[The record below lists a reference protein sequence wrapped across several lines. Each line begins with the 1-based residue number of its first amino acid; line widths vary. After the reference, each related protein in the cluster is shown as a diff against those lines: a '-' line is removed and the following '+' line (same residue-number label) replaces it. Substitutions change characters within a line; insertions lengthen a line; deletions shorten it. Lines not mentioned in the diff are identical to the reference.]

1 MTNAKTEQCRKNIKC
16 ERGYLTDT
24 AASSSSFCLWTCR
37 TRLNTDGLKGAGDTH
52 QTELTEFKP
61 VKIVHV
67 VRKKE
72 ECLWES
78 AGYLFTT
85 LATVLSLT
93 AASSSS
99 GGDGSGKKR
108 KGL

>member
-1 MTNAKTEQCRKNIKC
+1 M
-16 ERGYLTDT
+16 
-24 AASSSSFCLWTCR
+24 
-37 TRLNTDGLKGAGDTH
+37 
-52 QTELTEFKP
+52 TEFKP